1 MAVVDGLKPARR
13 KVVASRLHQGDDMAL
28 IRKRPGSFV
37 PGVVAGVGL
46 TLAGP
51 VGVGVA
57 APAHAASDV
66 VVVHS
71 GASIQD
77 GLDGARPGSTVVVEA
92 GTYAEQLTLT
102 ADRITLV
109 GRGAILVPPTSPVPP
124 NLCTGLAG
132 PVFDHPDVATQAG
145 ICVTGRDVELA
156 DFDQEHR
163 EVTSVGR
170 RVRDVVIKGLEV
182 RGFTGPQIALVGTA
196 GSRVL
201 DNDLAAAGAYGALSV
216 GSTHTRISHNVVSVA
231 DVPLA
236 GIGICAD
243 DAAPAV
249 VDANEVSG
257 YGVGLCV
264 QTQAA
269 DFRANDVHDNCIGV
283 YVDPGIGASVRA
295 NRITTSNPECEALGV
310 APTGIGVWLAA
321 TVGTQVRDNLIV
333 GQRPTDGF
341 GALYLAGAAAG
352 NVVKHNVF
360 IANTLDVVDAST
372 GPDNVVTQNRCTTSE
387 PAGLCT

>member
-1 MAVVDGLKPARR
+1 
-13 KVVASRLHQGDDMAL
+13 MAL
-28 IRKRPGSFV
+28 IRTRPVSFV
-37 PGVVAGVGL
+37 AGVVALVGL

-51 VGVGVA
+51 VRVGVA
-57 APAHAASDV
+57 APAHAAGGV

-71 GASIQD
+71 GGSIQEA
-77 GLDGARPGSTVVVEA
+77 LDGVRPGSTVVVEA

-102 ADRITLV
+102 TDRIRLV

-132 PVFDHPDVATQAG
+132 DVFDHPGVATQAG

-156 DFDQEHR
+156 PFPGSEHR

-170 RVRDVVIKGLEV
+170 RLRDVVITGFQV

-196 GSRVL
+196 GSRLV
-201 DNDLAAAGAYGALSV
+201 DNNLAAAGAYGALSV
-216 GSTHTRISHNVVSVA
+216 GSTHTRISRNVVTVA
-231 DVPLA
+231 DVPFA

-257 YGVGLCV
+257 YVVGLCV
-264 QTQAA
+264 QTQGA

-283 YVDPGIGASVRA
+283 YVDPGIGAVVRA
-295 NRITTSNPECEALGV
+295 NRISTNNLGCDV
-310 APTGIGVWLAA
+310 AGFPPTGVGVFLDA

-333 GQRPTDGF
+333 GHRTTDGY
-341 GALYLAGAAAG
+341 GALFIGGPASG

-360 IANTLDVVDAST
+360 IDNTLDVVVAST
-372 GPDNVVTQNRCTTSE
+372 GPNNVVTQNRCTTSE
-387 PAGLCT
+387 PAGLCD

>member
-13 KVVASRLHQGDDMAL
+13 KVVASRLQGDDMTL
-28 IRKRPGSFV
+28 IRTRPISFLAA
-37 PGVVAGVGL
+37 VVALVGL
-46 TLAGP
+46 TLAGLF
-51 VGVGVA
+51 GVGVA
-57 APAHAASDV
+57 APVHAAGGV

-71 GASIQD
+71 GGSIQD
-77 GLDGARPGSTVVVEA
+77 ALDGAGPGSTVVVEA
-92 GTYAEQLTLT
+92 GTYAEQLILT
-102 ADRITLV
+102 TDRITLV

-124 NLCTGLAG
+124 NLCSGLAG
-132 PVFDHPDVATQAG
+132 DVFDQPGIATQAG
-145 ICVTGRDVELA
+145 ICVTGHDVELA
-156 DFDQEHR
+156 RFKQEHR

-170 RVRDVVIKGLEV
+170 RVRDVVINGFEI
-182 RGFTGPQIALVGTA
+182 RGFTGPQIALVGAA
-196 GSRVL
+196 GSRLL
-201 DNDLAAAGAYGALSV
+201 DNKLAAGGAYGALSV
-216 GSTHTRISHNVVSVA
+216 GSKHTRISRNVLTVA
-231 DVPLA
+231 DVPFA

-257 YGVGLCV
+257 YVVGLCV

-295 NRITTSNPECEALGV
+295 NRISTNNLGCDV
-310 APTGIGVWLAA
+310 AGFPPTGIGVFLDA

-333 GQRPTDGF
+333 GHSPTDGF
-341 GALYLAGAAAG
+341 GALFLGGSASG

-360 IANTLDVVDAST
+360 IDNTLDVVVAST
-372 GPDNVVTQNRCTTSE
+372 GPGNVVTQNRCTTSE
-387 PAGLCT
+387 PAGLCR

>member
-1 MAVVDGLKPARR
+1 MAPIRTRPVSFFSAVV
-13 KVVASRLHQGDDMAL
+13 AL
-28 IRKRPGSFV
+28 L
-37 PGVVAGVGL
+37 GL
-46 TLAGP
+46 TLPGL
-51 VGVGVA
+51 VGVA
-57 APAHAASDV
+57 APAHAAGGV

-71 GASIQD
+71 GGSIQD
-77 GLDGARPGSTVVVEA
+77 ALDRAHPGSTVVVEA

-102 ADRITLV
+102 TDRITLV

-132 PVFDHPDVATQAG
+132 PVFDPPDTATQAG

-156 DFDQEHR
+156 SFDHEHR

-170 RVRDVVIKGLEV
+170 RVRDVVITGFEV

-196 GSRVL
+196 DSGL
-201 DNDLAAAGAYGALSV
+201 LHNKLAAPAGGAYGALSV
-216 GSTHTRISHNVVSVA
+216 GSNNTRISHNVVTVA
-231 DVPLA
+231 DVPIA
-236 GIGICAD
+236 AIGICAD

-283 YVDPGIGASVRA
+283 FVDAGIGALVRA
-295 NRITTSNPECEALGV
+295 NRISTNNLGCDV
-310 APTGIGVWLAA
+310 AGFPPTGIGVWLDA
-321 TVGTQVRDNLIV
+321 TVGTQVLDNLIV
-333 GQRPTDGF
+333 GHRPTDGY
-341 GALYLAGAAAG
+341 GALFIRGAASG

-360 IANTLDVVDAST
+360 IDNTLDVVVAST
-372 GPDNVVTQNRCTTSE
+372 GPNNVITKNLCTTSE
-387 PAGLCT
+387 PAGLCG